1 MDRAGAG
8 ARHPVRRGA
17 LTSGGVIPTP
27 AVAYVAREMD
37 FDAGIVISA
46 SHNPFEDN
54 GIKVFSGRGE
64 KFTEA
69 LEREVEAI
77 VADRAGRVNGD
88 VGAGAVDR
96 ADVVDAY
103 IAHARLALPDPH
115 RLGGAQDRH
124 RHGQRRDH
132 DGRAAAVSRAGLRS

>member
-1 MDRAGAG
+1 M
-8 ARHPVRRGA
+8 
-17 LTSGGVIPTP
+17 LTSGGIIPTP

-69 LEREVEAI
+69 LEQEVEAI
-77 VADRAGRVNGD
+77 VADRELDRRRSR
-88 VGAGAVDR
+88 GAGAV
-96 ADVVDAY
+96 
-103 IAHARLALPDPH
+103 HARMSP
-115 RLGGAQDRH
+115 RLTSSM
-124 RHGQRRDH
+124 
-132 DGRAAAVSRAGLRS
+132 RASPFLNRTAWAD